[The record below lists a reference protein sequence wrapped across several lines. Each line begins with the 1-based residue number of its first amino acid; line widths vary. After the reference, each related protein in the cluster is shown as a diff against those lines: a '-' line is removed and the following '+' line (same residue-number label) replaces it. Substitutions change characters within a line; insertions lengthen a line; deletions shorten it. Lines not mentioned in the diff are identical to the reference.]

1 MSNPVYRFA
10 SVSGQGLQWLLR
22 RNCSVTPAQLVWMY
36 AGLCAVS
43 LSIGLWFWQMGAPL
57 VLGFA
62 GIEIVAVGA
71 ALWVYARHALD
82 GERIVLQGQS
92 LVVEKA
98 VGGRLERTELDIRS
112 LTVEPCYGEHSL
124 IALSAR
130 GRVINV
136 GRFVRPELRPA
147 LARELRTALRGS

>member
-22 RNCSVTPAQLVWMY
+22 RNCSVTPVQLVWMY
-36 AGLCAVS
+36 LALCAVS
-43 LSIGLWFWQMGAPL
+43 LTIGLWFWQMGAPL

-62 GIEIVAVGA
+62 GLEVVAVGA

-82 GERIVLQGQS
+82 GERIVLQGRS
-92 LVVEKA
+92 LVVEQA
-98 VGGRLERTELDIRS
+98 VGGRLERTEFDARA
-112 LTVEPCYGEHSL
+112 LTVEPRYGEHSL

-147 LARELRTALRGS
+147 LAKELRSALRAA